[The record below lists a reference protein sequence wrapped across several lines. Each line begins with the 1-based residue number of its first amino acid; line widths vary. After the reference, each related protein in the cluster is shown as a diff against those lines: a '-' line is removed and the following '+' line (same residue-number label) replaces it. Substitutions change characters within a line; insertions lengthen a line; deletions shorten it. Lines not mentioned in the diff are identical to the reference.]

1 MTAPSAPPGEPG
13 PRKVAF
19 LVAEWSHPTTVL
31 SWAWLRKDFLRVR
44 RAAPA
49 PAPAPARPAPLG
61 ACPRRR
67 RRRPPL
73 SLTARPPAPPRP
85 PPPQRDKD
93 ELVIVHAGREAGD
106 AWKAAGPLGPG
117 LDAALA
123 GWPHTVESLAGRLPA
138 GLAAFLRARAVDVV
152 VLDEDL
158 PAQGG
163 LSALVQGS
171 PSEWV
176 KANVHVPFVIVRPS
190 AVRNARLRL
199 APDVP
204 PEGGSPGA
212 GRPRSRSGAGSPE
225 GAGGAGPA
233 GRRVAIAYPSAV
245 VGRRL
250 LERARVLVLSPHD
263 EVFVVH
269 AVRDGAPA
277 LIRRS
282 TTALSASLRRKLA
295 LGGGGERGERGDG
308 AAAAAAAAD
317 SAAAADTAPLG
328 AAELAG
334 FNAHL
339 NVTLKGDP
347 RAAVA
352 SFCESADIELL
363 IISTRTGSRL
373 RKTLTGGSISGAL
386 IDRAP
391 CPCFVVPFRAL
402 GLSPAE
408 EEEAAGAGAAS
419 FSPRGSGAAVAAAAA
434 AAELGAAAAAPPA
447 LSSRPSSAGALD
459 AAAAA
464 AQVEALCAQVA
475 AKDAQVAAKDAV
487 IAELRAEVEALRLAA
502 AAAQGS

>member
-1 MTAPSAPPGEPG
+1 MATPSAPPGEPC
-13 PRKVAF
+13 PRRVAF
-19 LVAEWSHPTTVL
+19 LVAQWSHPTTVL

-49 PAPAPARPAPLG
+49 RPAPRARLG
-61 ACPRRR
+61 SALRRR
-67 RRRPPL
+67 RRRRRSP
-73 SLTARPPAPPRP
+73 LTARLPNPRP
-85 PPPQRDKD
+85 PPPQQRDKD

-138 GLAAFLRARAVDVV
+138 GLAAFLRARAIDVV

-199 APDVP
+199 APDAP
-204 PEGGSPGA
+204 PGGGSPGA
-212 GRPRSRSGAGSPE
+212 GRPRGRSGAGSPE

-233 GRRVAIAYPSAV
+233 GRRVTIAYPSAV

-250 LERARVLVLSPHD
+250 LERARALVLSPHD

-282 TTALSASLRRKLA
+282 TTALSASLRRTLT
-295 LGGGGERGERGDG
+295 LGGGGGGGERGDGATAAAAAADG
-308 AAAAAAAAD
+308 AAAAAAA
-317 SAAAADTAPLG
+317 PLG
-328 AAELAG
+328 ASELAG

-339 NVTLKGDP
+339 DVTLKGDP

-352 SFCESADIELL
+352 SFCEAEDIELL

-408 EEEAAGAGAAS
+408 EEEAAGAGGAS

-434 AAELGAAAAAPPA
+434 AAELGAAAGAPPA
-447 LSSRPSSAGALD
+447 LGSRPSSTGALD

-464 AQVEALCAQVA
+464 AAQV
-475 AKDAQVAAKDAV
+475 DVLRAQVAAKDAV
-487 IAELRAEVEALRLAA
+487 IAELRAEVEALQLAA